1 MDLWFPMRVIARLD
15 IEREITGGYG
25 GPRQGY
31 VPSPI
36 PEDITR
42 LVFGIDD
49 NGGHLQRLSVNE
61 TLVRLV
67 RRQPEGGVGPRR

>member
-1 MDLWFPMRVIARLD
+1 MANHPLFTRDERLPEVMAARG
-15 IEREITGGYG
+15 T
-25 GPRQGY
+25 GY
-31 VPSPI
+31 VPSRI

-67 RRQPEGGVGPRR
+67 LRQPEGGVWPRG